1 MNDLT
6 GSSDNRKDARSI
18 GRFLASLKTSLN
30 HHPNHQD
37 GEGSGV
43 RQPSP
48 VNKPKVREGAIGRDL
63 STTPTTVASTSPSST
78 NLLSSMSP
86 QERSGRQG
94 HGRRMQRIPSD
105 QAEPKAIDKD
115 VPEFPYANDFEK
127 NFNAWLKSGKQ
138 GRPPAAD
145 APVGRD
151 DLQRLVKSTVDSGA
165 GAAGVRFS
173 WRVARSFVILK
184 TQPAETFQICGIPF
198 SAWPK
203 TKIPT
208 LGASPASCRVQ
219 EMYKVTL
226 PGVGPG
232 GKDIRLFVKVVPMSM
247 WRTQWEAENQW
258 NGEYATDGENFV
270 MEAAALAFLHE
281 YAPGI
286 APKLMGILELSASGH
301 LQESSSRNRG
311 PGATRRRDNGVTH
324 VIIISELYGED
335 LLDYLDRRDR
345 KDKPLSNEEKR
356 ALQLACVL
364 LMRKLHQLGLAH
376 LDFTPENILLGQDG
390 LRLCD
395 FAKAT
400 PLWSPRLRHVSTPAP
415 GSSSMNA
422 FESCEP
428 TVGKGAYM
436 PPECWKIYWKLET
449 QKIVRPLE
457 DLASL
462 RQPEERVPFYF
473 RVSSADVYMLGVV
486 IFWIWS
492 EGGIWRCSDPRQD
505 EKFYHLMKSGM
516 NFDLFRECRGWPGE
530 LKESLSR
537 ALKPEPWKRAT
548 VSELLATPWYA
559 EYLEGGDEK
568 GYLRNFLPKGLQDMG
583 ILEETNK
590 GGARSRSPS
599 PSRHEPGPSRSLNPS
614 STAAATR
621 STSPSRRL

>member
-1 MNDLT
+1 MSHHT
-6 GSSDNRKDARSI
+6 APTPNRKDTRSL

-30 HHPNHQD
+30 HHNRD
-37 GEGSGV
+37 GGPDAEPATASTATT
-43 RQPSP
+43 P
-48 VNKPKVREGAIGRDL
+48 VSRKGREGMLGRDL
-63 STTPTTVASTSPSST
+63 STTPTTVASTSPSSSHLQT
-78 NLLSSMSP
+78 QSP
-86 QERSGRQG
+86 NRLRRG
-94 HGRRMQRIPSD
+94 GRRSSGDSPPQRPVKTTDISD
-105 QAEPKAIDKD
+105 DEPPQGFDGQ
-115 VPEFPYANDFEK
+115 YS
-127 NFNAWLKSGKQ
+127 AWLKSGKQ
-138 GRPPAAD
+138 GRPPTAD
-145 APVGRD
+145 T
-151 DLQRLVKSTVDSGA
+151 DLSKEDLHRLVKSTAHSGGGSA
-165 GAAGVRFS
+165 GIRFS
-173 WRVARSFVILK
+173 WRVARSLVILK
-184 TQPAETFQICGIPF
+184 TQPAESFSISGVPF

-203 TKIPT
+203 AKIPT

-232 GKDIRLFVKVVPMSM
+232 GRDVKFFVKVVPVSM
-247 WRTQWEAENQW
+247 WRMQWEAENQW

-286 APKLMGILELSASGH
+286 APKLVGILELSSAGH
-301 LQESSSRNRG
+301 QQESSSRNRG
-311 PGATRRRDNGVTH
+311 LNTARRREDGITH
-324 VIIISELYGED
+324 MVIISELYGED

-345 KDKPLSNEEKR
+345 KDKPLSPEEKR

-364 LMRKLHQLGLAH
+364 LMRRLHQLGLAH
-376 LDFTPENILLGQDG
+376 LDFTPENILLGNDG

-400 PLWSPRLRHVSTPAP
+400 PLWSPRLRHVTTPGVGTASLCP
-415 GSSSMNA
+415 

-462 RQPEERVPFYF
+462 RQAEERVPFYF
-473 RVSSADVYMLGVV
+473 RVSSADIYMLGVV

-516 NFDLFRECRGWPGE
+516 NFDLFRECRGWPAE
-530 LKESLSR
+530 LKECLSK

-548 VSELLATPWYA
+548 VTELLNTDWYTDFFATGDPKK
-559 EYLEGGDEK
+559 YLQE
-568 GYLRNFLPKGLQDMG
+568 FLSKSLQDT
-583 ILEETNK
+583 ILFEDENIGPAGRGNLKDRSTSPQRS
-590 GGARSRSPS
+590 RSRSP
-599 PSRHEPGPSRSLNPS
+599 
-614 STAAATR
+614 TR
-621 STSPSRRL
+621 RGGVS